1 MLKSANSLYGVV
13 PRLSR
18 RLLKRVRVTSLELI
32 YRIYRSPYLE
42 ALVLYE
48 RFSKELEFHKGR
60 QTKKKD

>member
-18 RLLKRVRVTSLELI
+18 RLLKRVRVTLLELL
-32 YRIYRSPYLE
+32 YRIYQNPYLE

-48 RFSKELEFHKGR
+48 RFSKELEFHKDQ